1 MISITRPNSG
11 IINKSVIC
19 NSFFAYH
26 VYIGLVL
33 TINPQRQLN
42 DGHKSVS
49 AKLFYVLRPLT
60 RSLILKST
68 KPCLIWISSIPL
80 KTTNCF
86 IDPIISE
93 ISHYCKFQRKNT
105 SLPHCPPDPVL
116 TQIWWFSFA
125 MYLLLGYI
133 AKHNFKDH
141 NLLNFFLSG
150 EC

>member
-1 MISITRPNSG
+1 MMSITHPNRG
-11 IINKSVIC
+11 IIDKSVIS

-33 TINPQRQLN
+33 TINPQRQPN

-49 AKLFYVLRPLT
+49 APLFYVLRPLT

-68 KPCLIWISSIPL
+68 KPCLIWISSILL
-80 KTTNCF
+80 KTTTCF

-105 SLPHCPPDPVL
+105 SLPHCQPGPVL
-116 TQIWWFSFA
+116 TPDL
-125 MYLLLGYI
+125 MYQFC
-133 AKHNFKDH
+133 NV
-141 NLLNFFLSG
+141 FFIGLY
-150 EC
+150 CKT